1 MGKLGNAASY
11 RSAEKEKKKKQER
24 SVVLSL
30 MCVYNATKGTV
41 RQEMNVSPD
50 EASRET

>member
-11 RSAEKEKKKKQER
+11 RSAEKEKKKQER

-30 MCVYNATKGTV
+30 MCLYNATKGTV